1 MGSVIS
7 GVAGG
12 VSTILGG
19 IGANKAAK
27 QQQKYQDKAMDQ
39 SKAGYNSAVNWVSP
53 YEQAGRTALEGLKGI
68 AGQPIDRNASLAE
81 YFASPEYQMM
91 GDQARNQV
99 LRSAQATGGLGST
112 ATGNLL
118 SSIAP
123 TLGQNYLADMTNQ
136 QQNMYGQLMGLSGFG
151 AEAANALGNY
161 AIGQGNNM
169 AGMYQQK
176 GQIMAGKAAIPWQT
190 AASANYSVGKGF
202 GDALNLQSYL
212 GAVSGNNQGSGSDSG
227 VKRSWW

>member
-12 VSTILGG
+12 VSGILGG
-19 IGANKAAK
+19 IGANKSAK

-39 SKAGYNSAVNWVSP
+39 SKAGYNNAVNWVSP
-53 YEQAGRTALEGLKGI
+53 YEKAGRTALEGLQGI
-68 AGQPIDRNASLAE
+68 AGKPIDRNATLAE
-81 YFASPEYQMM
+81 YFASPEYKMM
-91 GDQARNQV
+91 SDQARYQSLN
-99 LRSAQATGGLGST
+99 SAEATGSLGST
-112 ATGNLL
+112 ATGNMLA
-118 SSIAP
+118 SIAP
-123 TLGQNYLADMTNQ
+123 TLGQNYLADRINQ
-136 QQNMYGQLMGLSGFG
+136 QQNMYSQLMGLSGFG

-202 GDALNLQSYL
+202 GDLFSVN
-212 GAVSGNNQGSGSDSG
+212 GDTGSGYYG
-227 VKRSWW
+227 QGGNY

>member
-12 VSTILGG
+12 VSSILGG

-39 SKAGYNSAVNWVSP
+39 SKAGYNNAVNWVSP
-53 YEQAGRTALEGLKGI
+53 YEKAGRTALEGLQGI
-68 AGQPIDRNASLAE
+68 AGKPIDRNATLAE
-81 YFASPEYQMM
+81 YFASPEYKMM
-91 GDQARNQV
+91 SDQARYQSLN
-99 LRSAQATGGLGST
+99 SAEATGSLGST
-112 ATGNLL
+112 ATGNMLA
-118 SSIAP
+118 SIAP
-123 TLGQNYLADMTNQ
+123 TLGQNYLADRINQ

-202 GDALNLQSYL
+202 GDLFSVN
-212 GAVSGNNQGSGSDSG
+212 GDTGSGYYG
-227 VKRSWW
+227 QGGNY

>member
-12 VSTILGG
+12 VSSILGG

-39 SKAGYNSAVNWVSP
+39 SKAGYNNAVNWVSP
-53 YEQAGRTALEGLKGI
+53 YEKAGRTALEGLQGI
-68 AGQPIDRNASLAE
+68 AGKPIDRNATLAE
-81 YFASPEYQMM
+81 YFASPEYKMM
-91 GDQARNQV
+91 SDQARYQGLN
-99 LRSAQATGGLGST
+99 AAEATGSLGST
-112 ATGNLL
+112 ATGNMLA
-118 SSIAP
+118 SIAP
-123 TLGQNYLADMTNQ
+123 TLGQNYLADRINQ

-202 GDALNLQSYL
+202 GDLFSVN
-212 GAVSGNNQGSGSDSG
+212 GDTGSGYYG
-227 VKRSWW
+227 QGGNY

>member
-12 VSTILGG
+12 VSSILGG

-39 SKAGYNSAVNWVSP
+39 SKAGYNNAVNWVSP
-53 YEQAGRTALEGLKGI
+53 YEKAGRTALEGLKGI

>member
-1 MGSVIS
+1 MGGAIKS
-7 GVAGG
+7 AGG
-12 VSTILGG
+12 AVSSVLGG

-39 SKAGYNSAVNWVSP
+39 SKAGYNNAVNWVSP
-53 YEQAGRTALEGLKGI
+53 YEKAGRTALEGLQGI

-136 QQNMYGQLMGLSGFG
+136 QQNMYSQLMGLSGFG

-190 AASANYSVGKGF
+190 AATANQQVANSF
-202 GDALNLQSYL
+202 GNLFSPQGWL
-212 GAVSGNNQGSGSDSG
+212 GGGDNSSGGGG
-227 VKRSWW
+227 LGGLF